1 MSFSSMMLI
10 LSMCSFFFVTLFT
23 MEGFSDDGIE
33 GIKIRY
39 RSISGSLFCGII
51 TLVLFFIFKTF

>member
-23 MEGFSDDGIE
+23 MEGFSDDGME
-33 GIKIRY
+33 GIKVRY
-39 RSISGSLFCGII
+39 RSISGASICAVV
-51 TLVLFFIFKTF
+51 TLALFFVCKSF